1 MDWILE
7 GIKEHIVSF
16 IGMVLSG
23 LAGWFFGRP
32 KQQMELQTSELDN
45 VDKAVK
51 IYREMIE
58 DLGTK
63 YANAIEELKHAN
75 QRIKDLEASVEELLT
90 ELKKYKQLNGKTK

>member
-1 MDWILE
+1 
-7 GIKEHIVSF
+7 
-16 IGMVLSG
+16 MVLSG

-32 KQQMELQTSELDN
+32 KQRMELQTNELDN

-58 DLGTK
+58 DLGAK

-90 ELKKYKQLNGKTK
+90 ELKKYKQLNGKAK

>member
-1 MDWILE
+1 MEWITEVL
-7 GIKEHIVSF
+7 KEHFGSF

-90 ELKKYKQLNGKTK
+90 ELKKYKQLNGKAK

>member
-1 MDWILE
+1 MEWITEVL
-7 GIKEHIVSF
+7 KEHFGAF

-32 KQQMELQTSELDN
+32 KQRLELQSSELDN

-51 IYREMIE
+51 IYRDMIE
-58 DLGTK
+58 DLGAK
-63 YANAIEELKHAN
+63 YANAIDELKKAN

-90 ELKKYKQLNGKTK
+90 ELKKYKQLNGKAK

>member
-1 MDWILE
+1 MEWITEVL
-7 GIKEHIVSF
+7 KEHFGSS

-32 KQQMELQTSELDN
+32 KQPMELQTSELDN

-58 DLGTK
+58 DLGAK
-63 YANAIEELKHAN
+63 YANAIEELKRAN
-75 QRIKDLEASVEELLT
+75 QRIKDLEGSVEELLT

>member
-1 MDWILE
+1 MDWITE
-7 GIKEHIVSF
+7 VVKEHF
-16 IGMVLSG
+16 GAFFGMVLSG

-32 KQQMELQTSELDN
+32 KQRLELQSSELDN

-58 DLGTK
+58 DLGAK
-63 YANAIEELKHAN
+63 YANAIEELKRAN
-75 QRIKDLEASVEELLT
+75 QRIKDLEGSVEELLT